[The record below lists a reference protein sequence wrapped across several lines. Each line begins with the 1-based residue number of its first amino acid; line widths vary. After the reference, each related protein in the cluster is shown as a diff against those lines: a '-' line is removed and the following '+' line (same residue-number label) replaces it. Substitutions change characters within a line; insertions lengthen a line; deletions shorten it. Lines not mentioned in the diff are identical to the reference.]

1 MKIICVGRNYVD
13 HIKELSNDK
22 PTDPVIFIKPD
33 TALLEDSKFYYP
45 SFSNDVHYELELVF
59 KIGKVGKNIDAK
71 FAHKY
76 IDSSSAGFRLR
87 VLSFWPLAKNPCR
100 RTWHATCKTWQC

>member
-33 TALLEDSKFYYP
+33 TALLEDSKQ
-45 SFSNDVHYELELVF
+45 
-59 KIGKVGKNIDAK
+59 K
-71 FAHKY
+71 
-76 IDSSSAGFRLR
+76 
-87 VLSFWPLAKNPCR
+87 
-100 RTWHATCKTWQC
+100 

>member
-33 TALLEDSKFYYP
+33 TALL
-45 SFSNDVHYELELVF
+45 
-59 KIGKVGKNIDAK
+59 KIQNFITHL
-71 FAHKY
+71 FLMMF
-76 IDSSSAGFRLR
+76 IM
-87 VLSFWPLAKNPCR
+87 N
-100 RTWHATCKTWQC
+100 